1 MENRLDI
8 NHLTRKPTLALLIF
22 SVPLLMLICS
32 CELAYGT
39 SVPDKEKVSSAVG
52 KKENYKEKGAG
63 ETKKSSK
70 SSSKKKGQLEDM
82 IGDLEDKIKDLEE
95 AIEDLEDETDDL
107 ESKICR
113 RTSKI
118 DDRETRLKSEDPTDP

>member
-1 MENRLDI
+1 MKNRLDI

-22 SVPLLMLICS
+22 SVPLLMLLCS

-52 KKENYKEKGAG
+52 KKENYKEKG
-63 ETKKSSK
+63 
-70 SSSKKKGQLEDM
+70 QLEDM
-82 IGDLEDKIKDLEE
+82 ISDLEDKIDDLEDTIKDLEE
-95 AIEDLEDETDDL
+95 AIEDLEDEIDDL

-113 RTSKI
+113 LTSKI